1 MIKYKYVKIIKWS
14 YRIREIRMSL
24 GIRYKDER
32 QIFRE
37 IEKEVPYLEYP
48 LLTDTKIV
56 HHGFST
62 RLGGVSQGCY
72 ASMNLSFTRGDDE
85 AAVRENYYRIA
96 KAIGVK
102 CENMVLS
109 QQTHTTNVRVV
120 TEKDKGKGIVKPLDY
135 TDVDGMVTNIHGIC
149 LVTFYA
155 DCVPLYF
162 VDPVQ
167 KAIGLSHSGWR
178 GTVGKIGKETI
189 RKMEEQYGSDPKDIL
204 AAVGPSICKDCY
216 EVSEDVILEFQK
228 NFKERY
234 WKDLFYRKENG
245 KYQLDLWKAN
255 EIIFKESGILPEHI
269 AVTNVCTHCNSE
281 ILYSHRTSGDR
292 RGNLAAF
299 LALKE

>member
-1 MIKYKYVKIIKWS
+1 
-14 YRIREIRMSL
+14 MSL
-24 GIRYKDER
+24 GIRYKNER

-85 AAVRENYYRIA
+85 AAVRENYRRIA
-96 KAIGVK
+96 KSIGVK

>member
-1 MIKYKYVKIIKWS
+1 
-14 YRIREIRMSL
+14 MSL

-32 QIFRE
+32 KIFRE

-85 AAVRENYYRIA
+85 AAVRENYHRIA
-96 KAIGVK
+96 KSIGVK

-149 LVTFYA
+149 LVTLYA

>member
-1 MIKYKYVKIIKWS
+1 
-14 YRIREIRMSL
+14 MSL

-48 LLTDTKIV
+48 LLTDTQIV

-85 AAVRENYYRIA
+85 AAVRENYHRIA
-96 KAIGVK
+96 KSIGVK

>member
-1 MIKYKYVKIIKWS
+1 
-14 YRIREIRMSL
+14 MSL
-24 GIRYKDER
+24 GIKYKDER
-32 QIFRE
+32 KIFRE

-56 HHGFST
+56 HHGFSS

-85 AAVRENYYRIA
+85 AAVRENYRRIA
-96 KAIGVK
+96 KSIGVK

>member
-1 MIKYKYVKIIKWS
+1 
-14 YRIREIRMSL
+14 MSL

-32 QIFRE
+32 KIFRE
-37 IEKEVPYLEYP
+37 IEKEVPYIEYP

-85 AAVRENYYRIA
+85 AAVRENYHRIA
-96 KAIGVK
+96 KSIGVK

>member
-24 GIRYKDER
+24 GIRFKNER

-85 AAVRENYYRIA
+85 AAVRENYRRIA
-96 KAIGVK
+96 KSIGVK

>member
-1 MIKYKYVKIIKWS
+1 
-14 YRIREIRMSL
+14 MSL

-56 HHGFST
+56 YHGFST

-85 AAVRENYYRIA
+85 AAVRENYHRIA
-96 KAIGVK
+96 KSIGVK

>member
-24 GIRYKDER
+24 GIRYKNER

-72 ASMNLSFTRGDDE
+72 ASLNLSFTRGDDE
-85 AAVRENYYRIA
+85 AAVRENYHRIA
-96 KAIGVK
+96 KSIGVK

>member
-1 MIKYKYVKIIKWS
+1 
-14 YRIREIRMSL
+14 MSL
-24 GIRYKDER
+24 GIIYKDKR

-85 AAVRENYYRIA
+85 AAVRENYHRIA
-96 KAIGVK
+96 KSIGVK

>member
-1 MIKYKYVKIIKWS
+1 MKIIKWS

-85 AAVRENYYRIA
+85 AAVRENYRRIA
-96 KAIGVK
+96 KSIGVK

-204 AAVGPSICKDCY
+204 VAVGPSICKDCY

>member
-1 MIKYKYVKIIKWS
+1 
-14 YRIREIRMSL
+14 MSL

-32 QIFRE
+32 KIFRE

-48 LLTDTKIV
+48 LLTDTQIV

-85 AAVRENYYRIA
+85 AAVRENYHRIA
-96 KAIGVK
+96 KSIGVK

>member
-1 MIKYKYVKIIKWS
+1 
-14 YRIREIRMSL
+14 
-24 GIRYKDER
+24 
-32 QIFRE
+32 
-37 IEKEVPYLEYP
+37 
-48 LLTDTKIV
+48 
-56 HHGFST
+56 
-62 RLGGVSQGCY
+62 
-72 ASMNLSFTRGDDE
+72 MNLSFTRGDDE
-85 AAVRENYYRIA
+85 AAVRENYHRIA
-96 KAIGVK
+96 KSIGVK